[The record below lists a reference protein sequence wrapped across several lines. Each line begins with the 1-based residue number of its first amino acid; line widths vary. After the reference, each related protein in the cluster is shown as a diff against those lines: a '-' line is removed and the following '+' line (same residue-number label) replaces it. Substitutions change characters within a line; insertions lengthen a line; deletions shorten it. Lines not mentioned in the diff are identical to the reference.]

1 MKKLYLAVSPLMIV
15 ICLGLLTACNE
26 DKLYEI
32 KKYESEVTE
41 FADSLQLEL
50 QYEISN
56 NSNKDFYFTFVF
68 PSYIQENLM
77 TNVEITRLP
86 ANSISTGVALVS
98 VSKKAE
104 VELTEKNIEAIK
116 IGELPFVEQILI
128 GETLNLEP

>member
-1 MKKLYLAVSPLMIV
+1 MKKLYLVVSPLMIV
-15 ICLGLLTACNE
+15 ICLGLLTACSG

-32 KKYESEVTE
+32 KKYESKVTE
-41 FADSLQLEL
+41 FDDSLQLEL

-116 IGELPFVEQILI
+116 SGELPFVEQVLI